1 MGWSQWAWALVL
13 AGGLAACA
21 TPPRVPPP
29 VQPPAPDLAALFAKA
44 LAAQEADD
52 PQAVAHWRALI
63 ALAPASAAP
72 HINLGALHRRAGR
85 VDEAIAEYETAIRLD
100 PKAADAYHNLG
111 LAHRLRGAWTDAE
124 RAYRRALDLRPD
136 QAKTHYNLGV
146 LYDLYLNRADAAL
159 PHYRRVVELGGPDAP
174 LVAGW
179 IRTIERRL
187 AQRAETG
194 EAP

>member
-1 MGWSQWAWALVL
+1 MTRRMQWAWALVL
-13 AGGLAACA
+13 AGAMTACA

-29 VQPPAPDLAALFAKA
+29 VQPPPDLAALFAKA

-52 PQAVAHWRALI
+52 PQAAAHWRALI
-63 ALAPASAAP
+63 ALAPTSAAP
-72 HINLGALHRRAGR
+72 HINLGVLYRQAGR
-85 VDEAIAEYETAIRLD
+85 LDDAIAEYEAAIRLD

-111 LAHRLRGAWTDAE
+111 LAHRLRGAWADAE

-146 LYDLYLNRADAAL
+146 LYDLYLNRAAAAL

-179 IRTIERRL
+179 IRTLERRL
-187 AQRAETG
+187 AQVGTG